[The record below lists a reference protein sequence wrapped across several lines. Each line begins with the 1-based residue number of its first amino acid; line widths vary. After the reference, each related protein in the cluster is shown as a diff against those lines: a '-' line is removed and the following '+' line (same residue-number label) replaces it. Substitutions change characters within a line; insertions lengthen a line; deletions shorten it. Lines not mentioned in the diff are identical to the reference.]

1 METAQI
7 APSQIII
14 AQLENLGAALA
25 AGKITMAEYRMQ
37 VTSVVIEFKVA
48 LLK

>member
-1 METAQI
+1 METTQ

-14 AQLENLGAALA
+14 EQLENLGAALA
-25 AGKITMAEYRMQ
+25 AGKITMADYRMQ